1 MGMDVFI
8 IGTFTSKLQ
17 VILPLMVLCQLIF
30 KNTFY
35 VLRIVTQKALGC
47 VPCQR
52 PHSAIQWSEPIR
64 TEGKKPLRGI
74 SRKIYL
80 RLFRDR

>member
-1 MGMDVFI
+1 MSFI

-17 VILPLMVLCQLIF
+17 AILPLMVLCQLIF

-64 TEGKKPLRGI
+64 TGREEATQRHFKKD
-74 SRKIYL
+74 
-80 RLFRDR
+80 LFKAL